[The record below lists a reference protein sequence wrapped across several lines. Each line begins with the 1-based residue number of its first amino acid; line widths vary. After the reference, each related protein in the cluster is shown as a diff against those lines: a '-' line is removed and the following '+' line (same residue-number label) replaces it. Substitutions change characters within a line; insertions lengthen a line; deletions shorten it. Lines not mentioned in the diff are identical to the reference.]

1 MELIELEKP
10 EITNDMY
17 YYSASENMFI
27 VLRESENVNI
37 HDAVE
42 IDYSTYTKMNS
53 LPSHLMLASNENGL
67 PISVPVG
74 TYYYSAIDNAFYPFA
89 MQSIYLKAGTW
100 PKNGIQVDEA
110 IYQEFAINEPPR
122 GKQRTANK
130 KGLPAWADIPPPT
143 SEQLITEAEQ
153 QKQSLL
159 TEANSSIA
167 PLQDAVDLG
176 MATDEEKA
184 QLTSWKTYRVLL
196 NRVDT
201 SLAPNIE
208 WPEKPE

>member
-1 MELIELEKP
+1 MESIELEKP
-10 EITNDMY
+10 EITNDKY

-27 VLRESENVNI
+27 VIGEGEDLNI
-37 HDAVE
+37 QDAVE

-67 PISVPVG
+67 PTSVPVG

-100 PKNGIQVDEA
+100 PKNGVQVDEA
-110 IYQEFAINEPPR
+110 IYQEFAINEPPH
-122 GKQRTANK
+122 GKQRTSNK
-130 KGLPAWADIPPPT
+130 KGFPAWADIPEPT

-159 TEANSSIA
+159 AEANSAIA
-167 PLQDAVDLG
+167 PLQDAVDLE
-176 MATDEEKA
+176 MATDEEKT
-184 QLTSWKTYRVLL
+184 QLTAWKTYRVLL

-201 SLAPNIE
+201 SLAPDID

>member
-10 EITNDMY
+10 EITNDKY

-42 IDYSTYTKMNS
+42 IDYSTYTEMTS

-67 PISVPVG
+67 PTVVPVG
-74 TYYYSAIDNAFYPFA
+74 TYYYSAIDNAFYPFSL
-89 MQSIYLKAGTW
+89 QSIYLKAGTW

-159 TEANSSIA
+159 AEANTAIA

-176 MATDEEKA
+176 MSTDEEA
-184 QLTSWKTYRVLL
+184 AALQEWKKYRVML

-201 SLAPNIE
+201 SLAPDID
-208 WPEKPE
+208 WPEKP